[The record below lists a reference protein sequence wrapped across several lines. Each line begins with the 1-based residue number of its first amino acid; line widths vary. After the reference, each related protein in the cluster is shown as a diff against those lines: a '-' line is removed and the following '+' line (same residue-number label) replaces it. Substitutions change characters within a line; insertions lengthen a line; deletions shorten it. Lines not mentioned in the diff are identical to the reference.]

1 MENLCPQTDR
11 IHRRAIIYMYMDRA
25 NIYRIITIAALL
37 MAFTAGVAAQEYVA
51 PPVEVSDQKV
61 KKDGKV
67 YYSHVVLERQTLFS
81 ISKAYNVTQDD
92 IYDANPG
99 LKESGLKKNAII
111 MIPMTAEVKEDAAP
125 KQESTARDESV
136 EKVEQQSAVASVQKI
151 HIVRWY
157 ETLKDIAA
165 KYNVSESAII
175 AANNLKDGKVKNRQK
190 LIVPTKEYAAEVIQ
204 DQPASEVAG
213 PVEDEEDM
221 DLETAFE
228 DKDEEENTPGYISKD
243 KIKTTVL
250 LPLKATGSSSSKSN
264 MDFYSGVLLAA
275 RELGESGINI
285 DMGVYDISSGSFGA
299 TKNELESSDII
310 IGPVAAADIN
320 RLYTVAPGIKALVSP
335 LDPKAEELTDRYS
348 TMVHAPA
355 PRMAQYEDVTQWVKE
370 DLMPG
375 DRVIVISEKEARKG
389 DEGKILRAAID
400 SAHIEYTPFSYSILE
415 GRKIQEPLEAT
426 MTAEAVNRV
435 VIASESEAFV
445 NDVVRNLNLTI
456 HNKFNVVLYAPAK
469 IRTFETIEIEN
480 FHNTNL
486 HASLTYYIDYD
497 NADVKKFIRKYRTLF
512 QTEPTQFAFQGYD
525 VARYFLGL
533 CAKYGEDWIQYAEDA
548 KMLQSTFDLKPSG
561 NGYINGGIRR
571 IVYGPDYSVETVR

>member
-1 MENLCPQTDR
+1 
-11 IHRRAIIYMYMDRA
+11 MYMDRA

>member
-1 MENLCPQTDR
+1 MN
-11 IHRRAIIYMYMDRA
+11 MDRA
-25 NIYRIITIAALL
+25 TISRIFAVAAL
-37 MAFTAGVAAQEYVA
+37 MVAFTASIAAQEYVA

-67 YYSHVVLERQTLFS
+67 FYSHIVLERQTLYS
-81 ISKAYNVTQDD
+81 ISKAYNVTQDA
-92 IYDANPG
+92 IFEANPG
-99 LKESGLKKNAII
+99 LKEVGLKKNAII
-111 MIPMTAEVKEDAAP
+111 MIPMAAEVREEVTAKPEEPTKKEAAD
-125 KQESTARDESV
+125 KE
-136 EKVEQQSAVASVQKI
+136 EKKNAVASVQKI
-151 HIVRWY
+151 HTVRWY

-175 AANNLKDGKVKNRQK
+175 AANNLNDGKIKNRQK
-190 LIVPTKEYAAEVIQ
+190 LIIPTEEYATELAPEQ
-204 DQPASEVAG
+204 QEMEVAQT
-213 PVEDEEDM
+213 EEEENM
-221 DLETAFE
+221 DLETAFDEKTEE
-228 DKDEEENTPGYISKD
+228 DSSAFISKD

-285 DMGVYDISSGSFGA
+285 DMNVYDISNGSFGA

-310 IGPVAAADIN
+310 IGPVAAADIT
-320 RLYTVAPGIKALVSP
+320 RLYAVAPEIKALISP
-335 LDPKAEELTDRYS
+335 LDPKAEQLIDRYC

-355 PRMAQYEDVTQWVKE
+355 PRMSQYEDIAQWIKE

-375 DRVIVISEKEARKG
+375 DRVIVISEKEVRKG
-389 DEGKILRAAID
+389 DEGRILRAAID
-400 SAHIEYTPFSYSILE
+400 SAHIAYTPFSYSILE
-415 GRKIQEPLEAT
+415 GRKIQEPLEAN
-426 MTAEAVNRV
+426 MTAEGVNRV

-486 HASLTYYIDYD
+486 HASLTYYIDYS
-497 NADVKKFIRKYRTLF
+497 NADVKNFIKKYRALF
-512 QTEPTQFAFQGYD
+512 KTEPTQFAFQGYD

-533 CAKYGEDWIQYAEDA
+533 CAKYGEQWMLHREGAS
-548 KMLQSTFDLKPSG
+548 MLQSTFDIKPAG
-561 NGYINGGIRR
+561 NGYINEGIRR
-571 IVYGPDYSVETVR
+571 IIYGPEYSVTVVR

>member
-1 MENLCPQTDR
+1 
-11 IHRRAIIYMYMDRA
+11 MDRA
-25 NIYRIITIAALL
+25 TISRMIAVAVLM
-37 MAFTAGVAAQEYVA
+37 MAFAASIGAQEYVA

-67 YYSHVVLERQTLFS
+67 YYSHVVLERQTLYS

-92 IYDANPG
+92 IFDANPG

-111 MIPMTAEVKEDAAP
+111 MIPMAAEVKEEVAAR
-125 KQESTARDESV
+125 QEEPAKKETVINA
-136 EKVEQQSAVASVQKI
+136 EQRNASASVQKI
-151 HIVRWY
+151 HTVRWY
-157 ETLKDIAA
+157 ETLKDIAE

-175 AANNLKDGKVKNRQK
+175 AANNLKDGKIKNRQK
-190 LIVPTKEYAAEVIQ
+190 LIIPTEGHAKESVS
-204 DQPASEVAG
+204 DQQETEIAQTEG
-213 PVEDEEDM
+213 EEEDM
-221 DLETAFE
+221 DLETAFDMKE
-228 DKDEEENTPGYISKD
+228 DEESPGFISKE
-243 KIKTTVL
+243 KVRATVL
-250 LPLKATGSSSSKSN
+250 LPLKATGSSSSRSN

-285 DMGVYDISSGSFGA
+285 DMDVYDISSGSFGA
-299 TKNELESSDII
+299 TKNELESSDIV

-320 RLYTVAPGIKALVSP
+320 RLYTVAPGIKSLISP
-335 LDPKAEELTDRYS
+335 LDPKAEQLSETYG

-355 PRMAQYEDVTQWVKE
+355 PRTAQYEDIAQWIRE

-375 DRVIVISEKEARKG
+375 DRVLVISEKEARKD
-389 DEGKILRAAID
+389 DEGKILRTAMD
-400 SAHIEYTPFSYSILE
+400 SSHIAYTPFSYSILE
-415 GRKIQEPLEAT
+415 GRKIQEQLEAN

-497 NADVKKFIRKYRTLF
+497 NADVKQFIKKYRALF
-512 QTEPTQFAFQGYD
+512 NTEPTQFAFQGYD
-525 VARYFLGL
+525 VAKYFLGL
-533 CAKYGEDWIQYAEDA
+533 CARYGDSWMQHIEDA
-548 KMLQSTFDLKPSG
+548 AMLQSTFDLQPSG
-561 NGYINGGIRR
+561 NGGYINGGIRR
-571 IVYGPDYSVETVR
+571 IIYGPEYSVRTF

>member
-1 MENLCPQTDR
+1 
-11 IHRRAIIYMYMDRA
+11 MDRA
-25 NIYRIITIAALL
+25 TISRIFAVAALM
-37 MAFTAGVAAQEYVA
+37 MAFTASIAAQEYVA

-67 YYSHVVLERQTLFS
+67 FYSHVVLERQTLYS
-81 ISKAYNVTQDD
+81 ISKAYNVTQDE
-92 IYDANPG
+92 IFEANPG
-99 LKESGLKKNAII
+99 LKEVGLKKNAII
-111 MIPMTAEVKEDAAP
+111 MIPMAAEVKE
-125 KQESTARDESV
+125 EVTAKPDEPTKK
-136 EKVEQQSAVASVQKI
+136 EAEDKEEQKIAVASVQKI
-151 HIVRWY
+151 HTVRWY

-175 AANNLKDGKVKNRQK
+175 AANNLNDGKIKNRQK
-190 LIVPTKEYAAEVIQ
+190 LIIPTEEYATELAPEQQEV
-204 DQPASEVAG
+204 EVAQT
-213 PVEDEEDM
+213 EEEENM
-221 DLETAFE
+221 DLETAFDEKTDE
-228 DKDEEENTPGYISKD
+228 DSSAFISKD

-285 DMGVYDISSGSFGA
+285 DMNVYDISNGSFGA

-320 RLYTVAPGIKALVSP
+320 RLYAVAPEIKALISP
-335 LDPKAEELTDRYS
+335 LDPKAEQLIDRYC

-355 PRMAQYEDVTQWVKE
+355 PRMSQYEDIAQWIKE

-375 DRVIVISEKEARKG
+375 DRVIVISEKEVRKG
-389 DEGKILRAAID
+389 DEGRILRAAID
-400 SAHIEYTPFSYSILE
+400 SAHIAYTPFSYSILE
-415 GRKIQEPLEAT
+415 GRKIQEPLEAK
-426 MTAEAVNRV
+426 MTAEGANRV

-486 HASLTYYIDYD
+486 HASLTYYIDYS
-497 NADVKKFIRKYRTLF
+497 NADVKSFIKKYRTLF
-512 QTEPTQFAFQGYD
+512 KTEPTQFAFQGYD

-533 CAKYGEDWIQYAEDA
+533 CAKYGEEWMLHREDA
-548 KMLQSTFDLKPSG
+548 SMLQSTFDIKPDG
-561 NGYINGGIRR
+561 NGYINEGIRR
-571 IVYGPDYSVETVR
+571 IVYGPEYSVTVVR

>member
-1 MENLCPQTDR
+1 MTYATG
-11 IHRRAIIYMYMDRA
+11 I
-25 NIYRIITIAALL
+25 
-37 MAFTAGVAAQEYVA
+37 AAQEYVA

-67 YYSHVVLERQTLFS
+67 YYSHVVLERQTLYS
-81 ISKAYNVTQDD
+81 ISKAYNVNQDE
-92 IYDANPG
+92 IFNANPG
-99 LKESGLKKNAII
+99 LKEVGLKKNAII
-111 MIPMTAEVKEDAAP
+111 MIPMASEVREESIVKE
-125 KQESTARDESV
+125 
-136 EKVEQQSAVASVQKI
+136 EQKNTVASVQKI

-175 AANNLKDGKVKNRQK
+175 AANNLNDGKIKNRQK
-190 LIVPTKEYAAEVIQ
+190 LIIPTEEYATELAPEQ
-204 DQPASEVAG
+204 QEMEVAQT
-213 PVEDEEDM
+213 EEEENM
-221 DLETAFE
+221 DLETAFDEKTEE
-228 DKDEEENTPGYISKD
+228 DSSAFISKD

-285 DMGVYDISSGSFGA
+285 DMNVYDISNGSFGA

-310 IGPVAAADIN
+310 IGPVAATDIN
-320 RLYTVAPGIKALVSP
+320 RIFTVAPEIKALVSP
-335 LDPKAEELTDRYS
+335 LDPKAEQLTERYR
-348 TMVHAPA
+348 TIVHAPA
-355 PRMAQYEDVTQWVKE
+355 PRTAQYEDLAQWINE

-375 DRVIVISEKEARKG
+375 DKVMVISEKEARKG
-389 DEGKILRAAID
+389 DEGKILRAVID
-400 SAHIEYTPFSYSILE
+400 SAHIVYTPFAYSILE
-415 GRKIQEPLEAT
+415 GRKIQEPLEAN
-426 MTAEAVNRV
+426 MTAEGVNRI

-497 NADVKKFIRKYRTLF
+497 NADVKKFIKKYRTLF
-512 QTEPTQFAFQGYD
+512 KTEPTQFAFQGYD

-533 CAKYGEDWIQYAEDA
+533 CAKYGEEWMQYAEDA
-548 KMLQSTFDLKPSG
+548 SMLQSTFDLRSSG
-561 NGYINGGIRR
+561 CGYINGGIRR
-571 IVYGPDYSVETVR
+571 IVYGNEYSIEILK

>member
-1 MENLCPQTDR
+1 
-11 IHRRAIIYMYMDRA
+11 MDRA
-25 NIYRIITIAALL
+25 TISRIFAVAVLM
-37 MAFTAGVAAQEYVA
+37 MAFTASIAAQEYVA

-67 YYSHVVLERQTLFS
+67 FYSHVVLERQTLYS
-81 ISKAYNVTQDD
+81 ISKAYNVTQDE
-92 IYDANPG
+92 IFEANPG
-99 LKESGLKKNAII
+99 LKEVGLKKNAII
-111 MIPMTAEVKEDAAP
+111 MIPMAAEVKE
-125 KQESTARDESV
+125 EVTAKPDEPTKK
-136 EKVEQQSAVASVQKI
+136 EAENKEEQKSAVASVQKI
-151 HIVRWY
+151 HTVRWY

-165 KYNVSESAII
+165 KYSVSESAII
-175 AANNLKDGKVKNRQK
+175 AANNLNDGKIKNRQK
-190 LIVPTKEYAAEVIQ
+190 LIIPTEEYATELTPEQQEV
-204 DQPASEVAG
+204 EVAQT
-213 PVEDEEDM
+213 EEEENM
-221 DLETAFE
+221 DLETAFDEKTDE
-228 DKDEEENTPGYISKD
+228 DSSAFISKD

-285 DMGVYDISSGSFGA
+285 DMNVYDISNGSFGA

-320 RLYTVAPGIKALVSP
+320 RLYAVAPEIKALISP
-335 LDPKAEELTDRYS
+335 LDPKAEQLIDRYC

-355 PRMAQYEDVTQWVKE
+355 PRMSQYEDIAQWIKE

-389 DEGKILRAAID
+389 DEGRILRAAID
-400 SAHIEYTPFSYSILE
+400 SAHIAYTPFSYSILE
-415 GRKIQEPLEAT
+415 GRKIQEPLEAK
-426 MTAEAVNRV
+426 MTAEGANRV

-480 FHNTNL
+480 FHNANL
-486 HASLTYYIDYD
+486 HASLTYYIDYS
-497 NADVKKFIRKYRTLF
+497 NADVKSFIKKYRTLF
-512 QTEPTQFAFQGYD
+512 KTEPTQFAFQGYD
-525 VARYFLGL
+525 VARYFLGM
-533 CAKYGEDWIQYAEDA
+533 CAKYGEEWMSHREDA
-548 KMLQSTFDLKPSG
+548 SMLQSTFDIKPDG
-561 NGYINGGIRR
+561 NGYINEGIRR
-571 IVYGPDYSVETVR
+571 IVYGPDYSVTVVR

>member
-1 MENLCPQTDR
+1 MN
-11 IHRRAIIYMYMDRA
+11 MDRA
-25 NIYRIITIAALL
+25 TISRIFAVAALM
-37 MAFTAGVAAQEYVA
+37 MAFTASIAAQEYVA

-67 YYSHVVLERQTLFS
+67 FYSHVVLERQTLYS
-81 ISKAYNVTQDD
+81 ISKAYNVTQDE
-92 IYDANPG
+92 IFEANPG
-99 LKESGLKKNAII
+99 LKEVGLKKNAII
-111 MIPMTAEVKEDAAP
+111 MIPMAAEVKE
-125 KQESTARDESV
+125 EVTAKPDEPTKK
-136 EKVEQQSAVASVQKI
+136 EAEDKEEQKSAVASVQKI
-151 HIVRWY
+151 HTVRWY

-175 AANNLKDGKVKNRQK
+175 AANNLNDGKIKNRQK
-190 LIVPTKEYAAEVIQ
+190 LIIPTEEYAMELAPEQQEV
-204 DQPASEVAG
+204 EVAQT
-213 PVEDEEDM
+213 EEEENM
-221 DLETAFE
+221 DLETAFDEKTDE
-228 DKDEEENTPGYISKD
+228 DSSAFISKD
-243 KIKTTVL
+243 NIKTTVL

-285 DMGVYDISSGSFGA
+285 DMNVYDISNGSFGA

-320 RLYTVAPGIKALVSP
+320 RLYAVAPEIKALISP
-335 LDPKAEELTDRYS
+335 LDPKAEQLIDRYC

-355 PRMAQYEDVTQWVKE
+355 PRMSQYEDIAQWIKE

-375 DRVIVISEKEARKG
+375 DRVIVISEKEVRKG
-389 DEGKILRAAID
+389 DEGRILRAAID
-400 SAHIEYTPFSYSILE
+400 SAHIAYTPFSYSILE
-415 GRKIQEPLEAT
+415 GRKIQEPLEAK
-426 MTAEAVNRV
+426 MTAEGANRV

-486 HASLTYYIDYD
+486 HASLTYYIDYS
-497 NADVKKFIRKYRTLF
+497 NADVKSFIKKYRTLF
-512 QTEPTQFAFQGYD
+512 KTEPTQFAFQGYD

-533 CAKYGEDWIQYAEDA
+533 CAKYGEEWMLHREDA
-548 KMLQSTFDLKPSG
+548 SMLQSTFDIKPVG
-561 NGYINGGIRR
+561 NGYINEGIRR
-571 IVYGPDYSVETVR
+571 IVYGPEYSVTVVR

>member
-1 MENLCPQTDR
+1 MN
-11 IHRRAIIYMYMDRA
+11 MDRA
-25 NIYRIITIAALL
+25 TISRIFAVAALM
-37 MAFTAGVAAQEYVA
+37 MAFTASIAAQEYVA

-67 YYSHVVLERQTLFS
+67 FYSHVVLERQTLYS
-81 ISKAYNVTQDD
+81 ISKAYNVTQDE
-92 IYDANPG
+92 IFEANPG
-99 LKESGLKKNAII
+99 LKEVGLKKNAII
-111 MIPMTAEVKEDAAP
+111 MIPMAAEVKE
-125 KQESTARDESV
+125 EVTAKPDEPTKK
-136 EKVEQQSAVASVQKI
+136 ETEDKEEQKIAVASVQKI
-151 HIVRWY
+151 HTVRWY

-175 AANNLKDGKVKNRQK
+175 AANNLNDGKIKNRQK
-190 LIVPTKEYAAEVIQ
+190 LIIPTEEYATELAPEQQEV
-204 DQPASEVAG
+204 EVAQT
-213 PVEDEEDM
+213 EEEENM
-221 DLETAFE
+221 DLETAFDEKTDE
-228 DKDEEENTPGYISKD
+228 DSSAFISKD

-285 DMGVYDISSGSFGA
+285 DMNVYDISNGSFGA

-320 RLYTVAPGIKALVSP
+320 RLYAVAPEIKALISP
-335 LDPKAEELTDRYS
+335 LDPKAEQLIDRYC

-355 PRMAQYEDVTQWVKE
+355 PRMSQYEDIAQWIKE

-375 DRVIVISEKEARKG
+375 DRVIVISEKEVRKG
-389 DEGKILRAAID
+389 DEGRILRAAID
-400 SAHIEYTPFSYSILE
+400 SAHIAYTPFSYSILE
-415 GRKIQEPLEAT
+415 GRKIQEPLEAK
-426 MTAEAVNRV
+426 MTAEGANRV

-486 HASLTYYIDYD
+486 HASLTYYIDYSS
-497 NADVKKFIRKYRTLF
+497 ADVKSFIKKYRTLF
-512 QTEPTQFAFQGYD
+512 KTEPTQFAFQGYD

-533 CAKYGEDWIQYAEDA
+533 CAKYGEEWMLHREDA
-548 KMLQSTFDLKPSG
+548 SMLQSTFDIKPDG
-561 NGYINGGIRR
+561 NGYINEGIRR
-571 IVYGPDYSVETVR
+571 IVYGPEYSVTVVR